1 MHNICF
7 CFLQVIFVIHSFLM
21 KYSKSQKETE
31 CCYREDINTCRIVLK
46 MELLF
51 GDADI
56 SGLLNAVRV
65 LGLKTIE

>member
-1 MHNICF
+1 
-7 CFLQVIFVIHSFLM
+7 M

-56 SGLLNAVRV
+56 TGLLNAVRV
-65 LGLKTIE
+65 LGLKTIK